1 MQFVN
6 FKNAVCK
13 FFCPSMN
20 YADSKSLSLIW
31 IGGFL
36 PFFILIGY
44 IISTSH
50 YNSQAY
56 LASYWSFSLLD
67 WFSLLIG

>member
-31 IGGFL
+31 IGGFV

-44 IISTSH
+44 IIST
-50 YNSQAY
+50 QAY